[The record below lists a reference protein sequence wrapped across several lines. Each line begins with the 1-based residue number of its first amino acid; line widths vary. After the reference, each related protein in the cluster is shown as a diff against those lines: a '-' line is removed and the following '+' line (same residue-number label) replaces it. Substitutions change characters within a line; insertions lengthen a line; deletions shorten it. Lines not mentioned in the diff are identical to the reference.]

1 MTASPKAIAA
11 LWLSVAL
18 LLLTG
23 CSSDEQQPAE
33 WVDDDVSFVA
43 DGLTIY
49 GTYRHRPDGGPAAA
63 ALLISES
70 GPTDRNGDNAI
81 AGPVGNMRQLAE
93 LLSDRGVASLRYDK
107 VGTGKTGLGPYAGR
121 RADVGS
127 AVYTTGAG
135 AAVRFL
141 AEQPGTDKARISVYA
156 LGEGAIHAMS
166 LAADTAPGAPKIRSL
181 GLFQPLPG
189 RYLDIMTGQ
198 VRADIDASVAAGGK
212 TRQEGEQILAAWTA
226 AVDQARISG
235 TAPALPEGLGAILNP
250 ANAKAVAEADAID
263 PLALAARVPAGTPVL
278 LTCSDSDTQ
287 AYCDAERPLIEAL
300 GHTALTVVELK
311 GVNHVLRDD
320 PSGNVANYAK
330 QDPLSPQLVSAL
342 DEFVNK

>member
-23 CSSDEQQPAE
+23 CSSDEQQPAG

-70 GPTDRNGDNAI
+70 GPTDRNGDNTI

-181 GLFQPLPG
+181 GLFQPLPV

-198 VRADIDASVAAGGK
+198 VRAESDASVAAGGK
-212 TRQEGEQILAAWTA
+212 TRQEGEPSLADWTA
-226 AVDQARISG
+226 ADDQARISG
-235 TAPALPEGLGAILNP
+235 TAPALPEGLGAILTP
-250 ANAKAVAEADAID
+250 ANA
-263 PLALAARVPAGTPVL
+263 
-278 LTCSDSDTQ
+278 
-287 AYCDAERPLIEAL
+287 
-300 GHTALTVVELK
+300 
-311 GVNHVLRDD
+311 
-320 PSGNVANYAK
+320 
-330 QDPLSPQLVSAL
+330 
-342 DEFVNK
+342 